1 MNFEPQKFFIGLMD
15 FFAILLPGALL
26 TYFLQDTAGPWL
38 FDERWKVGETEGAIR
53 FLFSSYLLGHFIFL
67 AGSWIDE
74 VIYDPYRKATE
85 AGQIERLASGKRL
98 SPWWLRVLAAR
109 FFKYDDE
116 TLRQVLRIKNRYIEP
131 TRRAALNAFQWSKA
145 RLTIEKPATMVN
157 VERVEADSKFFRSL
171 AVVLMGLV
179 LLGPLIESRPL
190 VMLAALGIVPSLWR
204 YAGQRRKAINHA
216 YWYVMTMEAALGTPK
231 EAGTPSSA
239 RAGGVVFRKRV
250 GVTEYLLVQ
259 SSRDPREWVL
269 PKGHI
274 EPNENARQ
282 AAVREVL
289 EESGV
294 WARVVGEL
302 DPLVYESDGAE
313 VKVQC
318 FLMEALEE
326 GEPQESRKHEWFSPN
341 ALPKDLR
348 AETRALFNQIR
359 PS

>member
-15 FFAILLPGALL
+15 FFSILLPGALL
-26 TYFLQDTAGPWL
+26 TYFVQDTAGPWL
-38 FDERWKVGETEGAIR
+38 FGERWKVDETESAIR

-74 VIYDPYRKATE
+74 VIYDPYRKGTE
-85 AGQIERLASGKRL
+85 AGQIERLASGKKL
-98 SPWWLRVLAAR
+98 SPRWLRVLATR

-131 TRRAALNAFQWSKA
+131 ARRVALNAFQWSKA
-145 RLTIEKPATMVN
+145 RLTIEKPGTMAN

-179 LLGPLIESRPL
+179 ILGPLIDSRPL
-190 VMLAALGIVPSLWR
+190 VMLAAIGIVPSLWR
-204 YAGQRRKAINHA
+204 YAGQRRKAINQA
-216 YWYVMTMEAALGTPK
+216 YWYVMTIEAALGTPK

-239 RAGGVVFRKRV
+239 RAGGVVFRKRM
-250 GVTEYLLVQ
+250 GVTEYLLVE
-259 SSRDPREWVL
+259 SSREPRDWVL

-274 EPNENARQ
+274 EPNESARQ
-282 AAVREVL
+282 TAVREVR

-294 WARVVGEL
+294 WARIVGDL
-302 DPLVYESDGAE
+302 DSISYESGGEA
-313 VKVQC
+313 VTVQ
-318 FLMEALEE
+318 FYLMEALEE
-326 GEPQESRKHEWFSPN
+326 GKPQESRKHEWFSPN

-348 AETRALFNQIR
+348 AETRTLLIQTHR
-359 PS
+359 V